1 MRYLSKGQKRILKDY
16 AKDNY
21 FNIDLWINKNNSKN
35 ILMMQL
41 EKVNDYETLWS
52 DIDRLIGDLIFKD
65 TIEEKIEYIDNFR

>member
-21 FNIDLWINKNNSKN
+21 FNSDLWINKNNSKN

>member
-21 FNIDLWINKNNSKN
+21 FNSDLWINKCNSKN

-65 TIEEKIEYIDNFR
+65 TIEEKIKYIDNFR